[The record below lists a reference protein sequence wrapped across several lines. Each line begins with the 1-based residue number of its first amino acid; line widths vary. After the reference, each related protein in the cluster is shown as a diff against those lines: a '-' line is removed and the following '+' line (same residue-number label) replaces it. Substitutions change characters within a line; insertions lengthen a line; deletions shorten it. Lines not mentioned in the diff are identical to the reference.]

1 MDTTTALSVPRPA
14 APPARDSAG
23 RLRRAGALFAGSHF
37 LGMALGFAGS
47 MMLVRVARP
56 EQVASYLMLLQ
67 AATAVGL
74 VLQLGLAPAALRF
87 VPVSRGQGGELATGA
102 LRRRLLAIQLGIWA
116 LIVPPLV
123 LFWPFIARALHA
135 PDLSAAAPFLIASAV
150 LASLGQLMDAY
161 VRSFRLYS
169 VAAPL
174 GHFAPRALIFGGFLA
189 LWLTGRRDL
198 PWELLICIYLG
209 SQLAV
214 SLGYALA
221 LRSTT
226 PLEGS
231 EPREARLPP
240 DVRTILG
247 TTTAMGMRA
256 AVAVL
261 FLSSDLWLLS
271 WTQPGDKVAVAVYGI
286 AIRVIQVLAALPG
299 IANFLVPQE
308 FAVLHADRRTR
319 EMEELARTASTAVAL
334 LSAAAF
340 AALVL
345 FGRPLLDLAFGDAY
359 AAGWTILLILAVG
372 TLWDTA
378 SGSAGYVLQMSGR
391 HVRLLWLTLAAAALK
406 LALSVVLGRLW
417 GAHGIALATAA
428 TLITLNLA
436 MVRSARQLVGVRT
449 FVYLRP
455 RKWAEVLRMLSGRA
469 GRRPR

>member
-1 MDTTTALSVPRPA
+1 MDTPALSEASALPRPA
-14 APPARDSAG
+14 AEPARVSSG
-23 RLRRAGALFAGSHF
+23 LLRRGGALFAGSHF

-67 AATAVGL
+67 ATTAVGL

-87 VPVSRGQGGELATGA
+87 VPVSRGQGGETATRL
-102 LRRRLLAIQLGIWA
+102 LRRRLLAIQAGIWL
-116 LIVPPLV
+116 LIVPPLI
-123 LFWPFIARALHA
+123 LFWPAIARALNA
-135 PDLSAAAPFLIASAV
+135 PDLSTAAPLLIASAV

-169 VAAPL
+169 IAAPL

-189 LWLTGRRDL
+189 LWLTGRDNL

-226 PLEGS
+226 PLETS
-231 EPREARLPP
+231 EPREAHLPP
-240 DVRTILG
+240 GVPAILG

-256 AVAVL
+256 AIAVL

-271 WTQPGDKVAVAVYGI
+271 WARPDDKLAIAVYGI
-286 AIRVIQVLAALPG
+286 AARVIQVMAAIAG

-308 FAVLHADRRTR
+308 FAILYADRRTG
-319 EMEELARTASTAVAL
+319 EMEKLARTASTAVAL
-334 LSAAAF
+334 LSAAAL
-340 AALVL
+340 AGLALL
-345 FGRPLLDLAFGDAY
+345 GRPLLDLAFGDAY
-359 AAGWTILLILAVG
+359 AGGWTILLILAAG
-372 TLWDTA
+372 TLWDSA
-378 SGSAGYVLQMSGR
+378 SGSAGHVLQMSGR
-391 HVRLLWLTLAAAALK
+391 HVRLLWLTLGAAAFK
-406 LALSVVLGRLW
+406 IALSVALGKLW
-417 GAHGIALATAA
+417 GAHGIAVATAA
-428 TLITLNLA
+428 TLIALNLA

-449 FVYLRP
+449 FVYLEP
-455 RKWAEVLRMLSGRA
+455 RKWAEVFRLVLARRMR
-469 GRRPR
+469 